1 MVMLPLRR
9 CLASAASKAT
19 PLSKPEGTSNAVLE
33 LAKGVLAGERGQ
45 LARAI
50 TLVES
55 QNPRKRERAHELLET
70 ILRRKEKPS
79 SGGKHAS
86 VTQAPKS
93 FRIGLSG
100 PPGAGKSTF
109 LEVFGKFLTARGHRV
124 AVLAVDPSSSFT
136 GGSLLGDKTRMPEL
150 SQDKNA
156 YIRPSPTSGTLGGVA
171 QNTSEAVILCEAAG
185 YDIVLV
191 ETVGVGQ
198 SEYAVSNMVDM
209 FVLLIPPAG
218 GDELQGLKRG
228 IVEMADLIVVSKA
241 DGDLHAPAIR
251 MQTEYKSALRV
262 MRPYSELWN
271 PKVLCISAI
280 QSDGIESLWKTM
292 EKYREKMNGCGRLAT
307 RRENQRQI
315 WLWNH
320 IEHQLLSRFKRHA
333 HVETMKDGM
342 ESAVR
347 CGRITPGMAAH
358 NMLDAFFGTTR
369 ASSPAAD
376 TGEGDDQAGR

>member
-218 GDELQGLKRG
+218 GDELQ
-228 IVEMADLIVVSKA
+228 V
-241 DGDLHAPAIR
+241 
-251 MQTEYKSALRV
+251 
-262 MRPYSELWN
+262 
-271 PKVLCISAI
+271 
-280 QSDGIESLWKTM
+280 
-292 EKYREKMNGCGRLAT
+292 
-307 RRENQRQI
+307 RR
-315 WLWNH
+315 
-320 IEHQLLSRFKRHA
+320 
-333 HVETMKDGM
+333 
-342 ESAVR
+342 
-347 CGRITPGMAAH
+347 
-358 NMLDAFFGTTR
+358 
-369 ASSPAAD
+369 
-376 TGEGDDQAGR
+376 